1 MVHDKGWVLPFVL
14 PFEAVVQACC
24 NPPSRPPGPR
34 RLRHHR
40 PPHRRHHQLAVIAA
54 AAAVGCPR
62 RRRLLQTWVGFG
74 AGTEAAEVD
83 AASRQLTAAPRST
96 VGRQPAPPPTAA
108 AEVACPQQ
116 LCCAQRFRQPR
127 QPRLHG
133 GLQGRLR
140 RRGAL
145 RVVAA
150 RRQKATAATMTAR
163 PLSSNT
169 MSAYPP
175 PSSRSPARRASRRRR
190 RLRRLRSSGHP
201 QWRRGSWRPNVRV
214 KVQVEAEGAALVE
227 RCEDQ
232 GAGVRVSVDVF
243 NAGTLADLI
252 FSCDFHLVLF
262 IIGKKTGHG
271 MLCQG

>member
-175 PSSRSPARRASRRRR
+175 PSSRSPVASAAKAAAAAFQWASSMAKGVLASECTGQGPGRSRGCRSRRA
-190 RLRRLRSSGHP
+190 LRRP
-201 QWRRGSWRPNVRV
+201 RRWCSC
-214 KVQVEAEGAALVE
+214 QC
-227 RCEDQ
+227 RC
-232 GAGVRVSVDVF
+232 
-243 NAGTLADLI
+243 I
-252 FSCDFHLVLF
+252 
-262 IIGKKTGHG
+262 
-271 MLCQG
+271 